1 MNHISIEGMDGVG
14 KSTTCKLLAE
24 KLGYI
29 FVEKPLHYLL
39 DDKEDEI
46 CQYQKIAKRV
56 NSNPNRTFT
65 AWYYGLN
72 NIYLYDKFK
81 DKNIVTDRHIVS
93 NYCWSGSK
101 DNGDIYNLI
110 LKKIGKPKLTVIL
123 YAKPEVIMSRLKKR
137 DVNDSDLCKVEKS
150 EKEYERM
157 IYFCETKK
165 LNYMVIDT
173 SNKNVDEVVDEII
186 HRLEDLR

>member
-29 FVEKPLHYLL
+29 FVEKPLHFLL
-39 DDKEDEI
+39 DDGDEI
-46 CQYQKIAKRV
+46 KQYQKVAKKV
-56 NSNPNRTFT
+56 NSNPNRNFT

-72 NIYLYDKFK
+72 NIYLYEKFK
-81 DKNIVTDRHIVS
+81 DQNIVTDRHIVS
-93 NYCWSGSK
+93 NYCWSGTEYNK
-101 DNGDIYNLI
+101 DIYNLI

-123 YAKPEVIMSRLKKR
+123 YATPDAILKRLKNR
-137 DVNDSDLCKVEKS
+137 DINDADIAKVEKS
-150 EKEYERM
+150 EKAYERM

-165 LNYMVIDT
+165 LNYIVVDT
-173 SNKNVDEVVDEII
+173 SDKTPEQTVDVILQKLGETK
-186 HRLEDLR
+186 

>member
-29 FVEKPLHYLL
+29 FVEKPLHFLL
-39 DDKEDEI
+39 DDGDEI
-46 CQYQKIAKRV
+46 KQYQKVAKKV
-56 NSNPNRTFT
+56 NSNPNRNFT

-72 NIYLYDKFK
+72 NIYLYEKFK
-81 DKNIVTDRHIVS
+81 DQNIVTDRHIVS
-93 NYCWSGSK
+93 NYCWSGTEYNK
-101 DNGDIYNLI
+101 DIYNLI

-123 YAKPEVIMSRLKKR
+123 YATPDAILKRLKNR
-137 DVNDSDLCKVEKS
+137 DINDADIAKVEKS
-150 EKEYERM
+150 EKAYERM

-165 LNYMVIDT
+165 LNYIVIDT
-173 SNKNVDEVVDEII
+173 SDKTPEQTVDLILQKLGETK
-186 HRLEDLR
+186 

>member
-24 KLGYI
+24 RLGYT

-39 DDKEDEI
+39 DDNDEI
-46 CQYQKIAKRV
+46 IQYQKVAKRV
-56 NSNPNRTFT
+56 NANSNRNFT

-72 NIYLYDKFK
+72 NIYLYEKFK
-81 DKNIVTDRHIVS
+81 DQNIVTDRHIVS
-93 NYCWSGSK
+93 NYCWSGTDYNK
-101 DNGDIYNLI
+101 DIYNLI

-123 YAKPEVIMSRLKKR
+123 YAKPESILARLKKR
-137 DVNDSDLCKVEKS
+137 NINDSDIIKVSKS
-150 EKEYERM
+150 EKAYERM

-165 LNYMVIDT
+165 LEYIVIDT
-173 SNKNVDEVVDEII
+173 TNKTPEESVDLILKRIEE
-186 HRLEDLR
+186 LSK

>member
-39 DDKEDEI
+39 DDSDDEI
-46 CQYQKIAKRV
+46 NQYQKVAKRV
-56 NSNPNRTFT
+56 NSNLNRNFT

-72 NIYLYDKFK
+72 NIYLYEKFK
-81 DKNIVTDRHIVS
+81 GQNIVTDRHIVS
-93 NYCWSGSK
+93 NYCWSGTI
-101 DNGDIYNLI
+101 DNDDIYNLI
-110 LKKIGKPKLTVIL
+110 LKKIGKPKITIIL
-123 YAKPEVIMSRLKKR
+123 YANPDTILSRLKSR
-137 DVNDSDLCKVEKS
+137 DIYDSDISKVEKS
-150 EKEYERM
+150 EKAYERM

-165 LNYMVIDT
+165 FNYIVVDT
-173 SNKNVDEVVDEII
+173 SNKTLTEVVDEILNKI
-186 HRLEDLR
+186 GEIR

>member
-14 KSTTCKLLAE
+14 KSTTCKLLAK
-24 KLGYI
+24 KLGYE

-39 DDKEDEI
+39 DDNDDEI
-46 CQYQKIAKRV
+46 YQYQKVAKRV

-65 AWYYGLN
+65 ARYYGLN
-72 NIYLYDKFK
+72 NIYLYEKFK
-81 DKNIVTDRHIVS
+81 DKDIVTDRHIVS

-110 LKKIGKPKLTVIL
+110 IKKIGKPKLTVIL
-123 YAKPEVIMSRLKKR
+123 YAKPEIIMDRLKKR
-137 DVNDSDLCKVEKS
+137 DINDSDLVKVEKS
-150 EKEYERM
+150 EKAYERM

-165 LNYMVIDT
+165 LEYIVIDT
-173 SNKNVDEVVDEII
+173 SYKDANEAVNEIL
-186 HRLEDLR
+186 RKLEDLN

>member
-24 KLGYI
+24 KLGYEFI
-29 FVEKPLHYLL
+29 EKPLHYLL
-39 DDKEDEI
+39 DDSDDEI
-46 CQYQKIAKRV
+46 KQYQKVEKRV

-72 NIYLYDKFK
+72 NIYLYEKFK

-123 YAKPEVIMSRLKKR
+123 YAKPEVIMARLKKR
-137 DVNDSDLCKVEKS
+137 DINDSDLVKVEKS
-150 EKEYERM
+150 EKAYERM

-165 LNYMVIDT
+165 LNYMVVDT
-173 SNKNVDEVVDEII
+173 SNKNVDEVVEEILK
-186 HRLEDLR
+186 RLEDLR

>member
-24 KLGYI
+24 RLGYI

-39 DDKEDEI
+39 DDSDDEI
-46 CQYQKIAKRV
+46 KQYQKVAKRV
-56 NSNPNRTFT
+56 NANPNRNFT

-72 NIYLYDKFK
+72 NIYLYEKFK
-81 DKNIVTDRHIVS
+81 DQNIVTDRHIVS
-93 NYCWSGSK
+93 NYCWSGTDYNK
-101 DNGDIYNLI
+101 DIYNLI

-123 YAKPEVIMSRLKKR
+123 YATPESILARLKKR
-137 DVNDSDLCKVEKS
+137 DINDSDIAKVSNS
-150 EKEYERM
+150 EKAYERM

-165 LNYMVIDT
+165 LEYIIIDT
-173 SNKNVDEVVDEII
+173 SNKTPEETVDLIMKRNEE
-186 HRLEDLR
+186 LK

>member
-39 DDKEDEI
+39 DDSEDDI
-46 CQYQKIAKRV
+46 TQYQKVAKRV
-56 NSNPNRTFT
+56 NSNPNRNFT

-72 NIYLYDKFK
+72 NIYLYERFK
-81 DKNIVTDRHIVS
+81 DKDIVTDRHIVS

-123 YAKPEVIMSRLKKR
+123 YAKPEVILSRLQKR
-137 DVNDSDLCKVEKS
+137 DMNDSDIVKVEKS
-150 EKEYERM
+150 EKAYERM

-165 LNYMVIDT
+165 LEYIVIDT
-173 SNKNVDEVVDEII
+173 SNKEVEEIVDEII
-186 HRLEDLR
+186 KKIEKLK